1 VQAEQLGN
9 SFTRLHIFFFVPAQV
24 VDYRTLPIGGPHP
37 MMLVAVAGD
46 ATFHRIT
53 QERTTVERCLEA
65 LKNIRSFM
73 PNFSHFE
80 MGDSAVV
87 HTVDRLCRAHH
98 DVLHI
103 FDFHMLII
111 SSHRLIV

>member
-1 VQAEQLGN
+1 
-9 SFTRLHIFFFVPAQV
+9 
-24 VDYRTLPIGGPHP
+24 
-37 MMLVAVAGD
+37 MMFVAVAGD

-65 LKNIRSFM
+65 LKNIGSFM
-73 PNFSHFE
+73 PNFSYFKMNQLE
-80 MGDSAVV
+80 MGDSTVV

-111 SSHRLIV
+111 SSHHLIV